1 MELKN
6 EFRISRHHGTTMIL
20 LPFVIFVGIVLA
32 LIFVAVLLWSTK
44 HSTNP
49 RFHVA
54 RPGDLKSMLPS
65 IASLSDGTLEGGNDV
80 ELLQNGQFFER
91 LIPDLEAARETIH
104 FETYLWHKGDIG
116 TRLATIFANK
126 ARQGVEVRLMLDA
139 SGTRPMPDELEEM
152 MRKAGCHISKYHGF
166 SIPSLGKMNNR
177 DHRKICVIDGRIG
190 YTGGH
195 DVAPEWTG
203 NARNKHEYRDTS
215 VRVRGAIV
223 NRLQGAFSENWIEQT
238 GEVLAGPKYFPPATP
253 SGHAVTHLAY
263 MTPAGGNSAVSL
275 MYYLG
280 IVSARKEIIIENPY
294 FLPDPEGL
302 KALEAAAARGVVI
315 RIVLPATTVT
325 DSPIVQ
331 HASHHHFGDLL
342 EHGIHIYEYQTTL
355 LHQKIMIVDNQWAC
369 VGSTNFDDRSFE
381 LNDEISM
388 GIVDPSIVA
397 GLKAG
402 FESDLKTSVERH
414 LDEWRDRGIGHK
426 LLDGAYY
433 LINEQL

>member
-20 LPFVIFVGIVLA
+20 LPLVIFIGTVLA
-32 LIFVAVLLWSTK
+32 LLFTALLLWSTK

-54 RPGDLKSMLPS
+54 RAGNLTAMLPS
-65 IASLSDGTLEGGNDV
+65 IASLSDGTLDSGNEI

-91 LIPDLEAARETIH
+91 LIPDLEAAKETIH
-104 FETYLWHKGDIG
+104 FETYLWHKGEIG
-116 TRLATIFANK
+116 TRLATIFAAK
-126 ARQGVEVRLMLDA
+126 ARQGVEVRLTLD
-139 SGTRPMPDELEEM
+139 SNGTRPMPNELEKM
-152 MRKAGCHISKYHGF
+152 MKEAGCKISKYHHF
-166 SIPSLGKMNNR
+166 TLASIGKFNNR

-203 NARNKHEYRDTS
+203 NARNKHEFRDTS
-215 VRVRGAIV
+215 VRVRGPIV

-238 GEVLAGPKYFPPATP
+238 GEVLAGPKYFPPPLTP
-253 SGHAVTHLAY
+253 GHAVAHLAY
-263 MTPAGGNSAVSL
+263 MTPMGGNSAVAL

-280 IVSARKEIIIENPY
+280 IVSAKKEIIIENPY

-302 KALEAAAARGVVI
+302 KALEAAAKRGVVI

-325 DSPIVQ
+325 DAPIVQ

-342 EHGIHIYEYQTTL
+342 KYGIHIYEYQTTL

-388 GIVDPSIVA
+388 GIVDPAIIS
-397 GLKAG
+397 GLKKA

-426 LLDGAYY
+426 LMDGAFY
-433 LINEQL
+433 LVNEQL